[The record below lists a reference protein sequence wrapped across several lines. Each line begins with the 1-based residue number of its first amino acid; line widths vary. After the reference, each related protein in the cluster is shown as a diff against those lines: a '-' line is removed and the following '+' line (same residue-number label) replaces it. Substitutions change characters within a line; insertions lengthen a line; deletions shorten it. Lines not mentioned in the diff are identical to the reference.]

1 MIKKVILRTDGGAR
15 GNPGPAAYG
24 FVIEDEN
31 GRVIKEG
38 AKYLGE
44 KTNNEAEYWA
54 LIVGLEEAKKIK
66 ASEVKCFLDSEL
78 VVKQLNQE
86 YRVKDKNL
94 GVLFVKVWNLVQSF
108 KKVEYKHVLRGQNKK
123 ADWLLN
129 RELDQHS

>member
-24 FVIEDEN
+24 FAIEDAS
-31 GRVIKEG
+31 GKVIQQGSKF
-38 AKYLGE
+38 LGV
-44 KTNNEAEYWA
+44 KTNNEAEYLG
-54 LIVGLEEAKKIK
+54 LIAGLEEAKKLK
-66 ASEVKCFLDSEL
+66 AAEVTCFLDSEL

-94 GVLFVKVWNLVQSF
+94 GTLFVKVWNLAQSF
-108 KKVEYKHVLRGQNKK
+108 KKVEYKHVLRGQNKR

-129 RELDQHS
+129 QVLNRHS